1 MEEGRDTVNLIKED
15 VFRKQM
21 KKGLSGGYLFFGD
34 EDYLKSFSLTAA
46 REAICPDPT
55 FALFNDVRMDS
66 LTYSAGALLDA
77 LMPPPM
83 MCDQK
88 IITVSGLNLN
98 GLKSSEIEDLV
109 EVLEMLPQYDYNVL
123 ILSVPAGQMDEGIL
137 PKRPSPLLTRLAE
150 HLTPVQFEPISG
162 ARLAAW
168 VGKHFQHHSVSA
180 SPEVCSY
187 LIEQCGRSMFTL
199 SAETEKL
206 SYYVLQNGRTEVTRQ
221 DVELVSVSELSTD
234 TFALANAIVDGRY
247 EDAMQALNVMKFR
260 RVEPVIILSEVSR
273 AICDLTSIK
282 ALQCQ
287 GLPSS
292 EICAVLK
299 MNEYKARLYLAGA
312 GNKSM
317 KKLRRAV
324 ELCSEAD
331 LALKLSPQGYI
342 AIERLI
348 FSL

>member
-1 MEEGRDTVNLIKED
+1 MEIIKED
-15 VFRKQM
+15 AFRKQL
-21 KKGLSGGYLFFGD
+21 KTGLQGAYIFFGD
-34 EDYLKSFSLTAA
+34 EDYLKGFSLKSARELICSDPSFAVFNDIRIDPIDYSPDALVNALMPMPMLGEKKIVTISGLSFSSIKGN
-46 REAICPDPT
+46 E
-55 FALFNDVRMDS
+55 
-66 LTYSAGALLDA
+66 LDA
-77 LMPPPM
+77 L
-83 MCDQK
+83 
-88 IITVSGLNLN
+88 
-98 GLKSSEIEDLV
+98 V
-109 EVLEMLPQYDYNVL
+109 EAISTINEYDYNVL
-123 ILSVPAGQMDEGIL
+123 IISIPAGHIDEGRL
-137 PKRPSPLLTRLAE
+137 PKAPSKALKALSEVA
-150 HLTPVQFEPISG
+150 TPVHFEPISG
-162 ARLAAW
+162 ARLVSW
-168 VGKHFQHHSVSA
+168 VGKHFGHHGVNAA
-180 SPEVCSY
+180 SEVCSALVEY
-187 LIEQCGRSMFTL
+187 VGRSMYTL
-199 SAETEKL
+199 SNETEKL
-206 SYYVLQNGRTEVTRQ
+206 SYYVLQNGRNEVTRQ

-260 RVEPVIILSEVSR
+260 RIEPVIILSEVSR

-299 MNEYKARLYLAGA
+299 MNEYKARIYLAGA
-312 GNKSM
+312 GGKSM

-348 FSL
+348 CSL